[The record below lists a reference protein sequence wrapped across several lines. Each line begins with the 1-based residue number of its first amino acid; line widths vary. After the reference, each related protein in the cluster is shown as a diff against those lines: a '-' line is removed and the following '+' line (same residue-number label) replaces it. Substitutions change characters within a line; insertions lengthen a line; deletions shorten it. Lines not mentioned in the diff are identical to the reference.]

1 MSRRW
6 WLALLPVL
14 ALVCCVT
21 GLAVGALAYA
31 PLRERVL
38 ALLGLRPQILAAE
51 MVPDD
56 AILYISLSYNLQAQ
70 PGYETIRRAYLENPE
85 VQRALKEWKDQLKK
99 GSEIDFDADI
109 APWIGPEIGLALF
122 STSPEALE
130 QGRLPLALLIASRDH
145 QKADAFLERL
155 RQLAEKEGG
164 RVEARAHRGRSY
176 QLLVSKEPQSPPL
189 AIGRLGEFVVIAATE
204 EAFQRVADRAAGQG
218 QSITA
223 SPRFRKV
230 IQALPALRA

>member
-56 AILYISLSYNLQAQ
+56 AILYISL
-70 PGYETIRRAYLENPE
+70 
-85 VQRALKEWKDQLKK
+85 
-99 GSEIDFDADI
+99 
-109 APWIGPEIGLALF
+109 
-122 STSPEALE
+122 
-130 QGRLPLALLIASRDH
+130 
-145 QKADAFLERL
+145 
-155 RQLAEKEGG
+155 
-164 RVEARAHRGRSY
+164 
-176 QLLVSKEPQSPPL
+176 
-189 AIGRLGEFVVIAATE
+189 
-204 EAFQRVADRAAGQG
+204 
-218 QSITA
+218 
-223 SPRFRKV
+223 
-230 IQALPALRA
+230 